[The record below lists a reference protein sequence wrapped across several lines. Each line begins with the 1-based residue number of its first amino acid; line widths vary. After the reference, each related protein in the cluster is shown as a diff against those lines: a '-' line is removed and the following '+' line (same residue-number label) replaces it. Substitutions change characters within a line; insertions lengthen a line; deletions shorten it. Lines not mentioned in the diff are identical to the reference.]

1 MPDTPRNRLARA
13 FERGLHRS
21 DGKQAIA
28 KATTHGANKRKLLLV
43 MGGGLAV
50 LIAVSF
56 AVQPSDSEL
65 AERKAAGF
73 HCLSGWDGSHEDLV
87 AQVKK
92 GLREPQSFEHVSTK
106 VTGTKSD
113 GTHGLIMQYRARNGL
128 GGTAIENVAATYES
142 STCALIGWDH
152 Y

>member
-1 MPDTPRNRLARA
+1 MPETPRNSVARA
-13 FERGLHRS
+13 FARGL
-21 DGKQAIA
+21 KQGGGGDQSTALSSVQ
-28 KATTHGANKRKLLLV
+28 GANKRNLWLGV
-43 MGGGLAV
+43 VGLAA

-56 AVQPSDSEL
+56 AVQPSDREL
-65 AERKAAGF
+65 AEEKAEGF

-106 VTGTKSD
+106 VTGIKPD

-128 GGTAIENVAATYES
+128 GGTVIENVAASYES
-142 STCALIGWDH
+142 SNCALIGWDG